1 MKRHLIIPLAALIAA
16 APGAFAQQGDAEDQS
31 RMLVEVEEHGD
42 RIVPRFNV
50 SIDTLRDMYIYGAG
64 GVEIGVIDDVL
75 ASPDGEIA
83 AVTVEVGG
91 FLGIG
96 EREAIID
103 VDKIILDGLRLT
115 LDMSKEEIETLPQW
129 QD

>member
-1 MKRHLIIPLAALIAA
+1 MKRHLMIPLAALLA
-16 APGAFAQQGDAEDQS
+16 APAAFAQQGGADSQAHV
-31 RMLVEVEEHGD
+31 LVEVEDHGD
-42 RIVPRFNV
+42 RVIPRFNV
-50 SIDTLRDMYIYGAG
+50 SIDTLRDMYVYGAG
-64 GVEIGVIDDVL
+64 GVEIGEIDDVL
-75 ASPDGEIA
+75 AGPDGEIA

-103 VDKIILDGLRLT
+103 VDQIILDGLRLT
-115 LDMSKEEIETLPQW
+115 LDMSKEEIEALPQW